1 MFAPDLLGKNTREVW
16 SVINVLYIFFYD
28 LFFDMD
34 HFLKSLLDL
43 LQYCFCFM
51 LWFFGREASEILV
64 PWSSIKSVSP
74 ALEGEVLTTAPQV
87 KSPIQFYIFIVI
99 VVTWI
104 YY

>member
-1 MFAPDLLGKNTREVW
+1 
-16 SVINVLYIFFYD
+16 
-28 LFFDMD
+28 
-34 HFLKSLLDL
+34 
-43 LQYCFCFM
+43 M